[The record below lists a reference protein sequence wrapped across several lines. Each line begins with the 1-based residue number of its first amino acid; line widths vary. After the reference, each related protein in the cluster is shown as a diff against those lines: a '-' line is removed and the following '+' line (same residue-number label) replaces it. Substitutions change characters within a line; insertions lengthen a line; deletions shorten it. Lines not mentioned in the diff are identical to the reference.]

1 LAIKVKSTQ
10 WKKILDM
17 EQKAKR
23 KREEQLYIWG
33 FLSFEMNRNLFKD
46 LNKLNKNKKLI
57 WGVGFFPTFFYL
69 CFSGSLDAY
78 GIRILE
84 KIEKAVFLLGS
95 YGGRY
100 GRRL

>member
-1 LAIKVKSTQ
+1 MAIKVKSTQ

-46 LNKLNKNKKLI
+46 LNKLNKKH
-57 WGVGFFPTFFYL
+57 
-69 CFSGSLDAY
+69 
-78 GIRILE
+78 
-84 KIEKAVFLLGS
+84 
-95 YGGRY
+95 
-100 GRRL
+100 

>member
-1 LAIKVKSTQ
+1 
-10 WKKILDM
+10 
-17 EQKAKR
+17 
-23 KREEQLYIWG
+23 
-33 FLSFEMNRNLFKD
+33 
-46 LNKLNKNKKLI
+46 LI